1 MTDKAT
7 SDLWWKNA
15 VIYCADVATWLDSD
29 DDGTGDLAGLTRRL
43 DYLWGLGINTLWLM
57 PFYPSPL
64 GDDGYDITDYYAVDS
79 RFGTLGDFVEM
90 IRTADN
96 LGIRVLLDLVM
107 SHTSNQHPWF
117 QRSRS
122 DRDSRHRHYY
132 RWSDTKQEE
141 PSKVAFPG
149 EQTSTWTYDDVAGQ
163 WYMHR
168 YYDFMPD
175 LNITDPDVLDEMHKV
190 LGFWLELGISGFR
203 VDSFP
208 FMIETIGT
216 DAKDQPITYLR
227 SLVEFLER
235 RRGDAIFMGE
245 ANVSPEE
252 QQSYFAV
259 DGGDGVQMLF
269 DFRTCAAQWLAH
281 ARGSAEPLIDALSSR
296 PPYPAQAQFANF
308 CRHHD
313 ELNLGMLSDS
323 ERDEIFTA
331 FAPEPEHRVYG
342 RGIRRRL
349 APMLGNDQQ
358 RIRLALALT
367 MALPGTPVLLYGDE
381 IGMGEDL
388 SLPGRLAV
396 RNPMQWS
403 SGPAGG
409 FSAGEKPYR
418 PVHAEGPYG
427 YRTVNVADQRHEPGS
442 LYSWTA
448 QAIRT
453 RRECPELGWGE
464 WRTLDVGDPRVL
476 AIETRWREHRT
487 VTLHNLSAEPA
498 EIRLPDDAGGPAEG
512 ERLTQVLGDAD
523 PPDNPAREITLGRYG
538 FRWLRQRPAR
548 ALAGPGEEGGQP
560 GGDRAGGRGLPP
572 HRRDQGG
579 VGGVAHVGALDEHLG
594 NRG

>member
-29 DDGTGDLAGLTRRL
+29 GDGTGDLAGMTRRL

-64 GDDGYDITDYYAVDS
+64 GDDGYDITDYYAVDP
-79 RFGTLGDFVEM
+79 RLGTLGDFVEM

-96 LGIRVLLDLVM
+96 LGIRVLIDLVM

-117 QRSRS
+117 RQSRR
-122 DRDSRHRHYY
+122 DRGSRYRHFY
-132 RWSDTKQEE
+132 RWSDTKQAE
-141 PSKVAFPG
+141 PSEVAFPG
-149 EQTSTWTYDDVAGQ
+149 EQDSTWTYDDEAGQ

-190 LGFWLELGISGFR
+190 LGFWLELGVDGFR
-203 VDSFP
+203 VDSLP

-216 DAKDQPITYLR
+216 DAKDQPVTYLR
-227 SLVEFLER
+227 SLVEFLDR
-235 RRGDAIFMGE
+235 RRGNAIFLGE

-252 QQSYFAV
+252 QQGYFAV

-281 ARGSAEPLIDALSSR
+281 ARGRAEPLADALRSR
-296 PPYPAQAQFANF
+296 RPHPEQAQFANF

-313 ELNLGMLSDS
+313 ELNLGLLSDG
-323 ERDEIFTA
+323 EREEVFAA

-349 APMLGNDQQ
+349 ASMLGGDQQ
-358 RIRLALALT
+358 RIRMVLALT

-403 SGPAGG
+403 SGPGGG
-409 FSAGEKPYR
+409 FTASDKPYR
-418 PVHAEGPYG
+418 PVHAEGPAG
-427 YRTVNVADQRHEPGS
+427 YRAVNVAGQRHEPGS
-442 LYSWTA
+442 LLSWVTHA
-448 QAIRT
+448 VRV
-453 RRECPELGWGE
+453 RRESPELGWGE
-464 WRTLDVGDPRVL
+464 WRILEVGDPRVL
-476 AIETRWREHRT
+476 AIETRWRDDQM
-487 VTLHNLSAEPA
+487 VTLHNLSAEPVKV
-498 EIRLPDDAGGPAEG
+498 RLPGDLEQPAQG
-512 ERLTQVLGDAD
+512 ERMRQVLGDTE
-523 PPDNPAREITLGRYG
+523 PAYSAGEDITLGRYG
-538 FRWLRQRPAR
+538 FRWLRRT
-548 ALAGPGEEGGQP
+548 E
-560 GGDRAGGRGLPP
+560 
-572 HRRDQGG
+572 
-579 VGGVAHVGALDEHLG
+579 
-594 NRG
+594 